1 MHQSQES
8 IIQSMKK
15 NISDNNTENTGH
27 IKKMIPENNSRH
39 KIFSK
44 IVALALK
51 LSSCNHAFL
60 GALQDD
66 GIYITASSDQVS
78 ANIIKPSDPL
88 FDFLKETVDF
98 TEIKDLSNH
107 KTLNNSEFLNLLG
120 KLKYLSILPILNQS
134 EKNLG
139 FLVVLNREIP
149 AEQLPIAEN
158 LNLLTPQIQELLMPQ
173 SDDLEDRILSKAL
186 VLSQDLITILRFDG
200 KFIKVNKAFKT
211 LLGYD
216 ENELSDK
223 PVTDYIH
230 PDDVESTM
238 KQINL
243 LIIGEATTSFSH
255 RLKCQ
260 NGQYKTFA
268 WRATGDLKNKWVFAI
283 GRDISEEK
291 EHEERLLASEEK
303 FRSFFENSQGLM
315 LTHDMEGNF
324 LSFNNYGARLLGFTV
339 EEMLNKKLWDIIPLK
354 FRYEIDDYLKEI
366 KENGKAQGLMTTFQ
380 ANGQLKVWLYS
391 NKMEKDHFGN
401 SYVIGNSIDI
411 SERLRLE
418 KRIQNAR
425 EILNQTHIMAK
436 IGGWKYDLEKKS
448 VSWTDITK
456 TIFGVS
462 EDFIPDLS
470 NGINYYK
477 EGYDRDKIN
486 EVIDLAINYGKSW
499 DEKLKIV
506 NELGKEIWVRT
517 LGEAKI
523 ENGKCLSLSGTIQ
536 DIDEEVKQE
545 NQLIQKEQM
554 LLAISKATDEL
565 LSNNKLYEAIP
576 NSLEIIGKSVR
587 VDRIYYFENS
597 LGVEGEKYTSQRFEW
612 SADNVDPQINNP
624 DLQNI
629 PFEAFG
635 EFVLPMENN
644 EIFQAI
650 ISSLHE
656 GSELKEFLE
665 KQNIK
670 SILTI
675 PIFTNKGY
683 WGFIGYDDC
692 TNEKE
697 WSQAELSLLKS
708 FANSISNA
716 IDRNFLEKT
725 LIESKEIAEK
735 ANLAKS
741 EFLANMSHEIRT
753 PLNGIIG
760 FTDLLVKTE
769 LNETQNQYIGIV
781 NQSAIALL
789 NIINDILDFSKIE
802 AGKLELEITK
812 SDIFELTGQ
821 ATDVVS
827 YQAQKKGVEMLLN
840 IEKSLP
846 KFILVDDIRL
856 KQILINLLGN
866 AVKFTNEGE
875 IELKIQ
881 TLEVIEEN
889 KRVIRFEVRDTG
901 IGISEEYQK
910 RIFEAFMQED
920 GSTTKK
926 YGGTGLGLTISNKLL
941 SMMGSELQLKSKI
954 KDGSTFYFDL
964 ALTTEKGEFIE
975 KLKDYPI
982 NNVLVVDDNENNRLI
997 LKEIL
1002 ALNNINMDE
1011 AQNGFEA
1018 LSQIE
1023 NNDYDVVLMD
1033 LNMPYM
1039 DGLETSKKIRENFSG
1054 DKAQVPILLLHSSVE
1069 DDFIQRQCKELS
1081 IKLRLSK
1088 PIKNNELF
1096 EALSK
1101 LTLPAIEKSKEPSVE
1116 IELSKHRSK
1125 GKVLI
1130 AEDNTI
1136 NMFLAKTIVL
1146 KVSPQ
1151 IEIIEATDGL
1161 DACELAIEHL
1171 PDIILM
1177 DIQMPV
1183 MSGHEATRKIKADP
1197 RTKDIPIVA
1206 ITAGTIKGEKEKC
1219 LESGMSDF
1227 VPKPIVEK
1235 NIRYIFDKWLK
1246 VKEQHVESEEE
1257 TLSEIEPSN
1266 GIKTQEQKPHFD
1278 VDKVKEY
1285 LGDEPDIIKEVLKLT
1300 IHELEQSRKILLNH
1314 YNDKNLEGLNS
1325 EGHKLKGSALTA
1337 GLGKIFEIALTL
1349 EEMPTLDL
1357 VVSKKLIDR
1366 YNTENEIVKDL
1377 INEYINNGN

>member
-1 MHQSQES
+1 
-8 IIQSMKK
+8 MKK

-27 IKKMIPENNSRH
+27 IKKMIPENNSIH
-39 KIFSK
+39 ENTSNIAK
-44 IVALALK
+44 LALK
-51 LSSCNHAFL
+51 LTSCNHAFL
-60 GALQDD
+60 GAIKSD
-66 GIYITASSDQVS
+66 GIFINATSDLKSS
-78 ANIIKPSDPL
+78 NIIKTNDPL
-88 FDFLKETVDF
+88 SVFLNETVEF
-98 TEIKDLSNH
+98 TEIHDLSNH
-107 KTLNNSEFLNLLG
+107 KPLLKSDYLSFLG
-120 KLKYLSILPILNQS
+120 ELKYLAVLPITDHLK
-134 EKNLG
+134 EVTG
-139 FLVVLNREIP
+139 YLVVLNQETP
-149 AEQLPIAEN
+149 SENLSIAEN
-158 LNLLTPQIQELLMPQ
+158 LRLLTPQAQELLKPQ
-173 SDDLEDRILSKAL
+173 SDDLEERILSKAM

-216 ENELSDK
+216 ENELSNK

-230 PDDVESTM
+230 PDDVDSTM
-238 KQINL
+238 QQINS
-243 LIIGEATTSFSH
+243 LISGGATTSFSH
-255 RLKCQ
+255 QLKCQ
-260 NGQYKTFA
+260 NGEYKTFS
-268 WRATGDLKNKWVFAI
+268 WRATGDFKNKWVFAI

-291 EHEERLLASEEK
+291 ENEERLLASEEK

-315 LTHDMEGNF
+315 LTHDLEGNF
-324 LSFNNYGARLLGFTV
+324 LSFNNYGARLLGYTV

-436 IGGWKYDLEKKS
+436 IGGWKFDLEKQTIT
-448 VSWTDITK
+448 WTDITK
-456 TIFGVS
+456 TIFGVPN
-462 EDFIPDLS
+462 DFIPTLD
-470 NGINYYK
+470 NGVKYYK
-477 EGYDRDKIN
+477 EGYNRDKIK
-486 EVIDLAINYGKSW
+486 EVIDLAINYGKPW

-506 NELGKEIWVRT
+506 NELGEELWVRT
-517 LGEAKI
+517 LGEANI
-523 ENGKCLSLSGTIQ
+523 ENGKCLHLSGTIQ

-576 NSLEIIGKSVR
+576 NSLEIIGKSVG

-597 LGVEGEKYTSQRFEW
+597 IGEDGEKLTSQRFEW
-612 SADNVDPQINNP
+612 STETVESQINNP

-635 EFVLPMENN
+635 EFVLPMEKN
-644 EIFQAI
+644 EIFKAI
-650 ISSLHE
+650 VSDL
-656 GSELKEFLE
+656 SEDSETKEFLDN
-665 KQNIK
+665 QNIK

-716 IDRNFLEKT
+716 IDRNFLEKN

-735 ANLAKS
+735 ASLAKS

-760 FTDLLVKTE
+760 FTDLLVKTD

-802 AGKLELEITK
+802 AGKLELELNK
-812 SDIFELTGQ
+812 SDIFELSGQ

-827 YQAQKKGVEMLLN
+827 YQAQKNGVEMLLN
-840 IEKSLP
+840 IEKTLP
-846 KFILVDDIRL
+846 RFIFVDDIRL

-889 KRVIRFEVRDTG
+889 KRIIRFEVRDTG
-901 IGISEEYQK
+901 IGISDEYQK

-941 SMMGSELQLKSKI
+941 SMMGSELQLKSKL
-954 KDGSTFYFDL
+954 KEGSTFYFDL
-964 ALTTEKGEFIE
+964 ILKTEEGAVTENSTN
-975 KLKDYPI
+975 YPI
-982 NNVLVVDDNENNRLI
+982 NNVLIVDDNENNRLI
-997 LKEIL
+997 LKEIFSMNDI
-1002 ALNNINMDE
+1002 AIDE

-1018 LSQIE
+1018 LQQIE
-1023 NNDYDVVLMD
+1023 NNTYDVVLMD

-1039 DGLETSKKIRENFSG
+1039 DGLETSKKIRENFSEE
-1054 DKAQVPILLLHSSVE
+1054 KAQVPILLLHSSAE
-1069 DDFIQRQCKELS
+1069 DDFIQKQCKELS
-1081 IKLRLSK
+1081 INKRLSK

-1096 EALSK
+1096 DALAK
-1101 LTLPAIEKSKEPSVE
+1101 LTLTTSDKAQKPSE
-1116 IELSKHRSK
+1116 DNDINKHQSK
-1125 GKVLI
+1125 GKILI

-1136 NMFLAKTIVL
+1136 NMFLAKTIVM

-1151 IEIIEATDGL
+1151 VEIIEATDGL
-1161 DACELAIEHL
+1161 DAYELAIEHL
-1171 PDIILM
+1171 PDLILM

-1183 MSGHEATRKIKADP
+1183 MSGHEATRKIKADS
-1197 RTKDIPIVA
+1197 RTRKIPIVA
-1206 ITAGTIKGEKEKC
+1206 ITAGNIKGEKEKC
-1219 LESGMSDF
+1219 LDSGMSDF

-1246 VKEQHVESEEE
+1246 VKEDNSETEKE
-1257 TLSEIEPSN
+1257 TPLAVDSSN
-1266 GIKTQEQKPHFD
+1266 ELTNQDQKPHFD

-1285 LGDEPDIIKEVLKLT
+1285 LGDEPVIIKEVLKLT
-1300 IHELEQSRKILLNH
+1300 IHELEQSRKILQNH
-1314 YNDKNLEGLNS
+1314 FNEKNLEGLNS

-1337 GLGKIFEIALTL
+1337 GLGIIFKIALKL
-1349 EEMPTLDL
+1349 EEMPVLDL
-1357 VVSKKLIDR
+1357 ELSKNLIDS
-1366 YNTENEIVKDL
+1366 YNTENEKVVAL
-1377 INEYINNGN
+1377 INDYILNGD